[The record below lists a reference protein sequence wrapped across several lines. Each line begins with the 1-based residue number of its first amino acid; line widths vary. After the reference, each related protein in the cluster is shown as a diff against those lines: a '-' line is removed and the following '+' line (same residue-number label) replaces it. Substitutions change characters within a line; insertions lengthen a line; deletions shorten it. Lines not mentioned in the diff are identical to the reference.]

1 MSYAPDTPL
10 VEAAW
15 LMDHLGAPDVRV
27 LDATWFMPG
36 DPQGRTGRAAYDTA
50 HVPGAAFLDIEAI
63 ADRDSPLPHMLP
75 SSVQFASQVRKLGIG
90 DGHRLVVYDQ
100 NRLCASAR
108 AWWMFRAMG
117 HLDVRVLD
125 GGMAAWLAAGG
136 ETEDIPPLP
145 MERHFTPRVRADLV
159 RDRGQV
165 AALCASGG
173 GMLIDARPAGRFE
186 GSLPE
191 PRPDLP
197 SGHIPGSRNL
207 PAGHVIAQTGRLKP
221 ADELEALFGPLE
233 GPVITTCGSG
243 VSAAILLLALAAI
256 GHDTAALYDGS
267 WSDWASMP
275 GADIATGPA
284 A

>member
-15 LMDHLGAPDVRV
+15 LKAHLGAPDVRV
-27 LDATWFMPG
+27 LDATWFMPN
-36 DPQGRTGRAAYDTA
+36 DPEGRSGRAAYDAA
-50 HVPGAAFLDIEAI
+50 HIPGAVFFDIEAV

-75 SSVQFASQVRKLGIG
+75 GSVQFASQVRKLGIG

-100 NRLCASAR
+100 NRFCASAR

-117 HLDVRVLD
+117 HQEVRVLD
-125 GGMAAWLAAGG
+125 GGMDAWLEAGG
-136 ETEDIPPLP
+136 ETEDLPPVS
-145 MERHFTPRVRADLV
+145 MERHFTPRVRADLT
-159 RDRGQV
+159 RDRSQV
-165 AALCASGG
+165 AALSASGSG
-173 GMLIDARPAGRFE
+173 TLIDARPAGRFE
-186 GSLPE
+186 GSAPE

-207 PAGHVIAQTGRLKP
+207 PAGQVIAETGRLKP
-221 ADELEALFGPLE
+221 ASELEALFGPLE
-233 GPVITTCGSG
+233 GPIVATCGSG

-267 WSDWASMP
+267 WSDWASTP